1 MRVPDGLIY
10 IRFGYIIHAGLISD
24 TCFKHEDRIEREGD
38 MHAIVYS
45 LQSSAFG
52 LYDLRNTHNDKNQF
66 YFHAGNLTILH
77 VFIKRPFKLFCLCL
91 SYLCVQ

>member
-38 MHAIVYS
+38 CMLLFIHCRA
-45 LQSSAFG
+45 LRSAC
-52 LYDLRNTHNDKNQF
+52 
-66 YFHAGNLTILH
+66 TI
-77 VFIKRPFKLFCLCL
+77 
-91 SYLCVQ
+91 